1 MAEKPDFDFLALYN
15 ETQFAGYMAVRR
27 YKNMTYLFF
36 LAIDSECRSCGC
48 RSRTI
53 ETLKA
58 LYPDTQQVVDMEMLD
73 DSADN
78 NKQ

>member
-1 MAEKPDFDFLALYN
+1 
-15 ETQFAGYMAVRR
+15 
-27 YKNMTYLFF
+27 MTNLSKGNTRFKGKSQVCDEPIRIIG
-36 LAIDSECRSCGC
+36 LDSECRSCGC